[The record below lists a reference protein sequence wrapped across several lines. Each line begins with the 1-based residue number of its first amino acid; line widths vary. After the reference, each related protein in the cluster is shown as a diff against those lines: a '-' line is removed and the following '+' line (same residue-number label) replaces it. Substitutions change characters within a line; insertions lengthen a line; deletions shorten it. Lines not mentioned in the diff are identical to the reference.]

1 MSGLRKV
8 PMQKY
13 RIKKIK
19 TTAPYL
25 HKRDAVNYIYV
36 KLIIFK
42 RIHRVGS
49 RRVPAAERNNQHCNR
64 KHYH

>member
-1 MSGLRKV
+1 MSGLLKV

-25 HKRDAVNYIYV
+25 HKRDAVNYIYI

-49 RRVPAAERNNQHCNR
+49 GCVQAA
-64 KHYH
+64 